1 MAALNFPNSP
11 SNGDIYSANG
21 STFTYNGT
29 AWIRSTTSS
38 VLAINTTVDPDS
50 NPNSVV
56 AGNIAD
62 GSGWGAL
69 GIGGNNGTGDS
80 WAIAH
85 NGSNLYMAMGDGS
98 SDDSLQTFLQIEPG
112 VTDHFYFKVIKNS
125 NIGMIM
131 VVA

>member
-11 SNGDIYSANG
+11 SNGGIYSANG

-62 GSGWGAL
+62 GS
-69 GIGGNNGTGDS
+69 
-80 WAIAH
+80 
-85 NGSNLYMAMGDGS
+85 
-98 SDDSLQTFLQIEPG
+98 
-112 VTDHFYFKVIKNS
+112 
-125 NIGMIM
+125 
-131 VVA
+131 